1 MAGAANVAAVAV
13 AAPANAVASTII
25 KPCRGHCAAA
35 AATVG
40 GNSCCGEWN
49 KCRLLPGRE
58 GSVGNTQN
66 AAREGGERQRER
78 GGERRVAKRQLPS
91 NPISVAAVATAA
103 AAVAKNFMQNAKQYP
118 QRVVN
123 K

>member
-1 MAGAANVAAVAV
+1 MAGAATVSAVAV

-35 AATVG
+35 AAATVG

-49 KCRLLPGRE
+49 KCSLLPGRE
-58 GSVGNTQN
+58 GSVENTQN

-78 GGERRVAKRQLPS
+78 GEGERRVAKRQLPS
-91 NPISVAAVATAA
+91 NPISVAAAA